1 MKRIAIFTLGVF
13 AMFGVAIAQ
22 TPDIDT
28 PLQALAAQEAV
39 LPAAVAE
46 VAVQH
51 TAAAAQV
58 VAQLTEAKIR
68 A

>member
-1 MKRIAIFTLGVF
+1 MLVPRFHLSLR
-13 AMFGVAIAQ
+13 AMA
-22 TPDIDT
+22 

>member
-1 MKRIAIFTLGVF
+1 MA
-13 AMFGVAIAQ
+13 
-22 TPDIDT
+22 

-58 VAQLTEAKIR
+58 VAELTEAKIR